1 MTRKDYEA
9 IAGSFLDVR
18 EERIHT
24 DSWYSES
31 IATWIMLRDQ
41 IADVF
46 QADNPRFDRERF
58 YRATEGS
65 DK

>member
-9 IAGSFLDVR
+9 IAKVFNTYYTPG
-18 EERIHT
+18 EE
-24 DSWYSES
+24 SGLNPEEMWEL
-31 IATWIMLRDQ
+31 LRSG

-46 QADNPRFDRERF
+46 QADNPRFDRNRF